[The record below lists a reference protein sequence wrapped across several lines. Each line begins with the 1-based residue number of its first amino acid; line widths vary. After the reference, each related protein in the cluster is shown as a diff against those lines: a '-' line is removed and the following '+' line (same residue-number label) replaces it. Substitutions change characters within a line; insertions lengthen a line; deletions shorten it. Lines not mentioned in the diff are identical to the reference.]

1 MNDLK
6 MMYSLRWKHDPKREA
21 SSFVFVYDIPG
32 ITLHY
37 QLFKNYLVSDFS
49 CFVYIVKLAHFT
61 RKYSLF

>member
-1 MNDLK
+1 MSLDKNDLK

-32 ITLHY
+32 ITMHY

-49 CFVYIVKLAHFT
+49 LCLN
-61 RKYSLF
+61 R